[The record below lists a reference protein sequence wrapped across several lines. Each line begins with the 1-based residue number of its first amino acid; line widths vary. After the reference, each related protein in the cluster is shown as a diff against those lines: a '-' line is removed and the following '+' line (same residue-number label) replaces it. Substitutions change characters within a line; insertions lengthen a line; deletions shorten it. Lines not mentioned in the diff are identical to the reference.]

1 MRRTKSTNTVWSRE
15 SADRLADDPANVIA
29 GMIPDENT
37 PPGWLSRSPWA
48 MRAGSHFGG
57 NALEKPSNDCNGREP
72 ESVASSQL
80 SFADEAGTGIAPAKP
95 ETHPR
100 FYALRVDY
108 ALQVLRFTGVAIAG
122 YQLLFLTCD
131 YLTRSRVDRV
141 ALACY
146 GFNTIC
152 GFAILAAS
160 FIDQAFCERHWRGI
174 AMSAGTAVILNLSLI
189 ASRQHAPEP
198 LVLACV
204 LFILGAGAFFPWELR
219 WQILF
224 TTVPLVSMATALPVS
239 LSGSVDNVWRG
250 LWLFSAAG
258 IGLVATVVASRF
270 RHASEKLVGRLTVSE
285 QRRRAL
291 LIEHEA
297 ITRKLANSETI
308 LRAAFRAK
316 SEFLSSISHEI
327 RTPMHLVLGGAELLD
342 ETPLDLQ
349 QREYLAVMRNNGTS
363 LLHLLDDILDLAK
376 VESGRLMLEESEF
389 SLEALFDEAAEAMGV
404 RAGAKGL
411 ELVTRVAPDIPSR
424 MLGDAL
430 RTRQILINLIGN
442 AIKFTERGEVV
453 VSVSREDAPAN
464 PMMLHFT
471 VHDTGIGIAAEQLE
485 EIFGNFAQADSS
497 IVRRFGGTGL
507 GLAIVRRLADLMGG
521 KAWAESTPSGGSTFH
536 FTARFF
542 ATDTAVAAASERLS
556 ARILVI
562 DDNRACRDALYE
574 TLAQATAS
582 VELVANGNEGL
593 ACAKMAAA
601 TGHPFDVILLDS
613 RIPGTDS
620 FAVAR
625 DLGVLCTGSGKVVMM
640 LTAHDLTLHLAR
652 LPEIGGAIHVVK
664 PLRRTEL
671 FGAIAEAMRSRDSW
685 DASAS
690 ALAAPAPAN
699 DKPGS
704 GMELPKRILLS
715 DDSVDNRMLIKA
727 FFKGLPYLI
736 DEAENGEIALRK
748 FSGATYDV
756 VLMDLQMP
764 VMDGLTAT
772 RAIRVHEASRE
783 LAPTPIIAL
792 TASALAEDVQQSL
805 AAGANTH
812 ITKPV
817 SKAALVEAV
826 RNAMSSPAGRV
837 LSSAA
842 AA

>member
-1 MRRTKSTNTVWSRE
+1 
-15 SADRLADDPANVIA
+15 
-29 GMIPDENT
+29 
-37 PPGWLSRSPWA
+37 

-57 NALEKPSNDCNGREP
+57 NALEKPSNVCSGREP
-72 ESVASSQL
+72 ESVASGER
-80 SFADEAGTGIAPAKP
+80 SFADEARASIAPAKP
-95 ETHPR
+95 EAHPQ
-100 FYALRVDY
+100 FNALRVDY
-108 ALQVLRFTGVAIAG
+108 ALEVLRFTAAAVAG
-122 YQLLFLTCD
+122 YQLVFLTCD
-131 YLTRSRVDRV
+131 YLTQSRVDRV
-141 ALACY
+141 ALAGY

-152 GFAILAAS
+152 GLAILAAS
-160 FIDQAFCERHWRGI
+160 FIDAAFCERHWRGI
-174 AMSAGTAVILNLSLI
+174 TISLGTMAIVSLSLI
-189 ASRQHAPEP
+189 ASRQHTPEP
-198 LVLACV
+198 LVLASV
-204 LFILGAGAFFPWELR
+204 LFMLGAGVFFPWELR

-224 TTVPLVSMATALPVS
+224 TSVLIVSMAVPAGLNFNGPF
-239 LSGSVDNVWRG
+239 GIWRG
-250 LWLFSAAG
+250 LWIFSAGG

-270 RHASEKLVGRLTVSE
+270 RRASKQLVGRLMVSE
-285 QRRRAL
+285 QRRRTL

-297 ITRKLANSETI
+297 TTRKLTNSETI
-308 LRAAFRAK
+308 LRAACRAK

-327 RTPMHLVLGGAELLD
+327 RTPMHLILGAAELLD
-342 ETPLDLQ
+342 ETPLELQ

-363 LLHLLDDILDLAK
+363 LLHLLNDILDLAK
-376 VESGRLMLEESEF
+376 VESGRLMLEQSEF
-389 SLEALFDEAAEAMGV
+389 SLEALVDEAVEAMGV

-411 ELVTRVAPDIPSR
+411 ELVTCVAADIPSR

-430 RTRQILINLIGN
+430 RTRQILVNLIGN
-442 AIKFTERGEVV
+442 AIKFTERGEIV
-453 VSVSREDAPAN
+453 VSVSREDRSAN
-464 PMMLHFT
+464 PMMLHFI
-471 VHDTGIGIAAEQLE
+471 VRDTGLGIAKEQLE

-497 IVRRFGGTGL
+497 AARRFGGSGL

-542 ATDTAVAAASERLS
+542 ATDTTVVAAMDRWP

-574 TLAQATAS
+574 TLAPVTVS
-582 VELVANGNEGL
+582 VELVADGNEGL
-593 ACAKMAAA
+593 ACTKMAAA
-601 TGHPFDVILLDS
+601 AGHPFDVILLDS

-625 DLGVLCTGSGKVVMM
+625 DLGALGAGSEKIVMM
-640 LTAHDLTLHLAR
+640 LTADDLTLHLAR
-652 LPEIGGAIHVVK
+652 LPEIGGASHVVK

-671 FGAIAEAMRSRDSW
+671 FGAITEVLSSRERCTNVPAGGSET
-685 DASAS
+685 
-690 ALAAPAPAN
+690 PAPAN
-699 DKPGS
+699 DKPAPDI
-704 GMELPKRILLS
+704 ELPKRILLS
-715 DDSVDNRMLIKA
+715 DDSIDNRMLIKA
-727 FFKGLPYLI
+727 FFKGLPYQI
-736 DEAENGEIALRK
+736 DEAENGEVALRK

-783 LAPTPIIAL
+783 LTPTPIIAL

-826 RNAMSSPAGRV
+826 RNAMNNEAGRV

>member
-1 MRRTKSTNTVWSRE
+1 
-15 SADRLADDPANVIA
+15 
-29 GMIPDENT
+29 
-37 PPGWLSRSPWA
+37 

-57 NALEKPSNDCNGREP
+57 NALEKPSNDCSSRKP
-72 ESVASSQL
+72 ESVASGEL
-80 SFADEAGTGIAPAKP
+80 SFADEGGAGIASAKP
-95 ETHPR
+95 EAHPQ

-108 ALQVLRFTGVAIAG
+108 ALEVLRFTGVAIAG

-131 YLTRSRVDRV
+131 YLTQSRFDRV
-141 ALACY
+141 ALAGY
-146 GFNTIC
+146 SFNTIC
-152 GFAILAAS
+152 GLAILAAS
-160 FIDQAFCERHWRGI
+160 FIDEAFCERHWRGI
-174 AMSAGTAVILNLSLI
+174 AMAGGTAVILNLGLI
-189 ASRQHAPEP
+189 ACRQHAPEP
-198 LVLACV
+198 LVLASA
-204 LFILGAGAFFPWELR
+204 LFMLGAGAFFPWEPR
-219 WQILF
+219 WQIFF
-224 TTVPLVSMATALPVS
+224 TIVPMIVSTAVPAS
-239 LSGSVDNVWRG
+239 LNLNGSLDNVWRG
-250 LWLFSAAG
+250 LWLVSAAG

-270 RHASEKLVGRLTVSE
+270 RHAGEQLVGRLTVSE
-285 QRRRAL
+285 QRRRAV

-297 ITRKLANSETI
+297 ITRKLTNSETI
-308 LRAAFRAK
+308 LRAACRAK

-327 RTPMHLVLGGAELLD
+327 RTPMHLILGAAELLD
-342 ETPLDLQ
+342 ETPLDRQ

-363 LLHLLDDILDLAK
+363 LLHLFNDVLDLAK
-376 VESGRLMLEESEF
+376 VESGRLLLEQSEF
-389 SLEALFDEAAEAMGV
+389 SLEALVDEAAEAMGV

-411 ELVTRVAPDIPSR
+411 ELVTRVAADIPSR

-430 RTRQILINLIGN
+430 RTRQILVNLIGN
-442 AIKFTERGEVV
+442 AVKFTERGEIV
-453 VSVSREDAPAN
+453 VSVSREDGSAN
-464 PMMLHFT
+464 PMMLHFI
-471 VHDTGIGIAAEQLE
+471 VRDTGIGIAAEQLE
-485 EIFGNFAQADSS
+485 EIFDNFAQADSS
-497 IVRRFGGTGL
+497 TARRFGGSGL

-542 ATDTAVAAASERLS
+542 ATDTAVVAAPERLP

-574 TLAQATAS
+574 TLAPATVS

-601 TGHPFDVILLDS
+601 AGHPFDVILLDS

-625 DLGVLCTGSGKVVMM
+625 NLGVLCAGSGKVVMM
-640 LTAHDLTLHLAR
+640 LTADDLTLHLAR
-652 LPEIGGAIHVVK
+652 LPEIGSASHVVK

-671 FGAIAEAMRSRDSW
+671 FGAIAEALRSRERCADVP
-685 DASAS
+685 AS
-690 ALAAPAPAN
+690 ALETPAPAS
-699 DKPGS
+699 DQPAS
-704 GMELPKRILLS
+704 SVELPKRILLS

-727 FFKGLPYLI
+727 FFKGLPYQI

-783 LAPTPIIAL
+783 LTPTPIIAL

-826 RNAMSSPAGRV
+826 RNAMNSEAGRV

>member
-1 MRRTKSTNTVWSRE
+1 
-15 SADRLADDPANVIA
+15 
-29 GMIPDENT
+29 MIPDEST
-37 PPGWLSRSPWA
+37 PTGWLSGSPWA

-57 NALEKPSNDCNGREP
+57 NALEKPGNDCSSREP
-72 ESVASSQL
+72 ESVASGEL
-80 SFADEAGTGIAPAKP
+80 SFADEAGTAIAPAKP
-95 ETHPR
+95 EAHPQ

-108 ALQVLRFTGVAIAG
+108 ALEVLRFTSVAIAG
-122 YQLLFLTCD
+122 YQLLFLACD
-131 YLTRSRVDRV
+131 YLTRNRVARV
-141 ALACY
+141 ALAGY
-146 GFNTIC
+146 SFNTIF
-152 GFAILAAS
+152 GLAILAAS
-160 FIDQAFCERHWRGI
+160 FIDKAFCERHWRGI
-174 AMSAGTAVILNLSLI
+174 AMSAATAVILNLGLI
-189 ASRQHAPEP
+189 ASRQHASEP
-198 LVLACV
+198 LVLAAV
-204 LFILGAGAFFPWELR
+204 LFMLGSGAFFPWGPR

-224 TTVPLVSMATALPVS
+224 TTMLMVGTALPAS
-239 LSGSVDNVWRG
+239 LGLNGSLENVWRG

-258 IGLVATVVASRF
+258 IGIVATVVASRF
-270 RHASEKLVGRLTVSE
+270 RHASEQLVGRLTVSE

-297 ITRKLANSETI
+297 ATRKLANSETI
-308 LRAAFRAK
+308 LRAAFHAK

-327 RTPMHLVLGGAELLD
+327 RTPMHLVLGAAELLD

-363 LLHLLDDILDLAK
+363 LLHLLNDVLDLAK
-376 VESGRLMLEESEF
+376 VESGRLMLEENEF
-389 SLEALFDEAAEAMGV
+389 SLEALVDEAAEAMGV

-411 ELVTRVAPDIPSR
+411 ELVTRVASDIPSK

-430 RTRQILINLIGN
+430 RTRQILLNLIGN

-453 VSVSREDAPAN
+453 VSVSREDASAN

-471 VHDTGIGIAAEQLE
+471 VRDTGIGIAAEQLE

-497 IVRRFGGTGL
+497 TARRFGGSGL

-542 ATDTAVAAASERLS
+542 ATDAAVVAASERLP
-556 ARILVI
+556 ARVLVI
-562 DDNRACRDALYE
+562 DDNRACRNALYE
-574 TLAQATAS
+574 TLAPATAS
-582 VELVANGNEGL
+582 VELVADGNEGL
-593 ACAKMAAA
+593 ACAKMASAS
-601 TGHPFDVILLDS
+601 GHPFDVILLDS

-625 DLGVLCTGSGKVVMM
+625 DLGVLCAGSGKVVMM
-640 LTAHDLTLHLAR
+640 LTADDLTLHLAR
-652 LPEIGGAIHVVK
+652 LPELGSAIHVVK

-671 FGAIAEAMRSRDSW
+671 FGAITEALHSRESW
-685 DASAS
+685 ADAPVCAFE
-690 ALAAPAPAN
+690 
-699 DKPGS
+699 KPGLVS
-704 GMELPKRILLS
+704 DEPAAGMQLPKRILLS
-715 DDSVDNRMLIKA
+715 DDSIDNRMLIKA
-727 FFKGLPYLI
+727 FFKGLPYQI
-736 DEAENGEIALRK
+736 DEAENGEIALLK

-772 RAIRVHEASRE
+772 RAIRVHEAARE
-783 LAPTPIIAL
+783 LTPTPIIAL

-826 RNAMSSPAGRV
+826 RNAMNSEVGRV